1 MMFEQEEIYDC
12 LIENFDEIHFILN
25 AETGNTRAVKGSKKI
40 KYLDV
45 VSGTAGFTMVVRL
58 TGGLRGKIAPTL
70 IIFKATQKRGTIR
83 GINDMIHVFH
93 PTAKKAFMTKNVLA
107 HYFSDPNLNR
117 NLIVKLTIVF
127 HQPISDHIAS

>member
-1 MMFEQEEIYDC
+1 MFEQEEIDDC
-12 LIENFDEIHFILN
+12 LIENFDETHFILN
-25 AETGNTRAVKGSKKI
+25 AETGNTRAVKKSKKI

-45 VSGTAGFTMVVRL
+45 VSGTVGFTTVVRL

-70 IIFKATQKRGTIR
+70 IIFKATQERGTIR

-93 PTAKKAFMTKNVLA
+93 TTAKNAFMTKKVLA

-117 NLIVKLTIVF
+117 NLIVKQTIVF